1 MFFFRTSNQDD
12 SSAEETNNHNALVV
26 DAINR
31 SMASVEFTPA
41 GKIITAN
48 PNFLAVT
55 GYELQELVGRH
66 HRIFCEAEYSNSK
79 EYLDFWRRLN
89 NGEFIESRF
98 RRISKSG
105 EVLWLQAT
113 YNPVFDDVGKLVKII
128 KFASDITDVVVFE
141 TELKEKL
148 NALNRSAA
156 IIEFQPDGCITEC
169 NDNFL
174 ATVGYRK
181 SEIIGK
187 HHRIFCESD
196 YVDSDEY
203 SDFWERLNQGEYF
216 RGRFKRLTKSGDV
229 LWLEA
234 TYNPVYNS
242 AGKLCSVVKFASD
255 ITSRTLQTDAERES
269 ARIAYRISGE
279 TMRTAEEGGVVI
291 NQAVEEMV
299 NIAESVKTSSSY
311 IENLNKQSIEISSI
325 INTIQEIA
333 NQTNLLALNAA
344 IEAARA
350 GDQGRGFA
358 VVADE
363 VRGLSTRTSELVAEI
378 STMIT
383 NIQQSTSMA
392 SGSMEK
398 CLVKASHGVELAN
411 QTGDV
416 ITQIQQGAS
425 EIVNAID
432 QFSNTLQD

>member
-1 MFFFRTSNQDD
+1 MFFFKKSNQDD
-12 SSAEETNNHNALVV
+12 SSAEEANNHNALVV

-55 GYELQELVGRH
+55 GYELQELVDRH

-79 EYLDFWRRLN
+79 EYLDFWHRLN

-98 RRISKSG
+98 RRISKNG
-105 EVLWLQAT
+105 EILWLQAT

-203 SDFWERLNQGEYF
+203 RDFWERLNQGEYF
-216 RGRFKRLTKSGDV
+216 RGRFKRLTKSGNI

-242 AGKLCSVVKFASD
+242 AGELCSVVKFASD
-255 ITSRTLQTDAERES
+255 ITRRTLQTDAERES

-398 CLVKASHGVELAN
+398 CLVKACHGVELAN

-425 EIVNAID
+425 EVVNAID